1 MSTAVGQRLDIAYNA
16 LKQYAIKPV
25 LVKFLQHSENLTFQ
39 VDTRQG
45 VYLLRLHSPRFES
58 FGQAGENSQMV
69 NSEMLWLEALRQL
82 ELPVPTPIKNL
93 AGEFVSVTNS
103 INATLLA
110 WQEGE
115 LLSREMESETTA
127 AQIGSLVGQL
137 HAQTSQWNFP
147 PGFARPAR
155 EAVYFEKALHSLW
168 PAVQDGRI
176 TERDY
181 QSLASAL
188 EILFVETTRLESQ
201 RQTWG
206 LLHGDL
212 HRGNFLLHEG
222 QIRLID
228 FSMCAFGHFAYDL
241 GTCLSNIRTAF
252 HPIFI
257 DHYTQFFPLP
267 PGYER
272 LSEGYFLASYIAT
285 FALWISD
292 PRSQEVLIQRV
303 AYIAR
308 EYAARFT
315 QDERFWFR

>member
-1 MSTAVGQRLDIAYNA
+1 MLMAAGQRLDLAYNA

-25 LVKFLQHSENLTFQ
+25 LVKFLQHSENLTFE
-39 VDTRQG
+39 VETRQG
-45 VYLLRLHSPRFES
+45 TYLLRLHSPRSES
-58 FGQAGENSQMV
+58 FGRAGENSQMV

-82 ELPVPTPIKNL
+82 ELPVPTPIKNT
-93 AGEFVSVTNS
+93 AGEFVSVTGS

-115 LLSREMESETTA
+115 LLTRDMESEATA

-137 HAQTSQWNFP
+137 HAHASQWNFP
-147 PGFARPAR
+147 PGFARPAL

-176 TERDY
+176 TERDF
-181 QSLASAL
+181 QSLSNAMESLLA
-188 EILFVETTRLESQ
+188 ETTRLASH
-201 RQTWG
+201 RQIWG

-228 FSMCAFGHFAYDL
+228 FSMCAFGHFAFDL
-241 GTCLSNIRTAF
+241 GTCLSNIRVAF
-252 HPIFI
+252 HPAFI
-257 DHYTQFFPLP
+257 DHYTQLFPLP
-267 PGYER
+267 PGSER
-272 LSEGYFLASYIAT
+272 LVEGYFLASYIAT

-308 EYAARFT
+308 EYATRFNR
-315 QDERFWFR
+315 DERFWFR